1 MKRST
6 FKYFGL
12 LTLFSALFSSCI
24 KQNKVSPIRK
34 DSIEAVFASGH
45 IEQENQYTV
54 FSTVEGTIV
63 SLRVKEGDSA
73 KINQLIA
80 TVKNDVPSNQLED
93 ALAVYEDAVKNVS
106 PNAPKI
112 QQIETQIVQA
122 KRQLALDK
130 ENYMRFKKLR
140 ETNSVSQLEFEKAEL
155 QYHAAQNNLS
165 ALEETLQETIDVLK
179 LNVER
184 SRMQVNTYQSLL
196 GDYELITPNSGIVNQ
211 VFKKQGELTRK
222 GEAIAEIGSGDYLI
236 KLYVSEDD
244 IAKISKGQSVAVT
257 LNTYPN
263 SVFDAKVTKIHPAFD
278 KVEQS
283 YVLEAHFEQL
293 PEKMFSGTQL
303 QANIV
308 TRNRKNVLFI
318 PTDYLINGNT
328 VLLESGEEKRIETG
342 ISNGEWTEVTSGI
355 TAQEVLLKPKR

>member
-1 MKRST
+1 M
-6 FKYFGL
+6 
-12 LTLFSALFSSCI
+12 
-24 KQNKVSPIRK
+24 
-34 DSIEAVFASGH
+34 
-45 IEQENQYTV
+45 
-54 FSTVEGTIV
+54 
-63 SLRVKEGDSA
+63 
-73 KINQLIA
+73 
-80 TVKNDVPSNQLED
+80 
-93 ALAVYEDAVKNVS
+93 
-106 PNAPKI
+106 
-112 QQIETQIVQA
+112 
-122 KRQLALDK
+122 DK

-263 SVFDAKVTKIHPAFD
+263 SVFDAKVTKYTLHSI
-278 KVEQS
+278 
-283 YVLEAHFEQL
+283 
-293 PEKMFSGTQL
+293 
-303 QANIV
+303 
-308 TRNRKNVLFI
+308 R
-318 PTDYLINGNT
+318 
-328 VLLESGEEKRIETG
+328 
-342 ISNGEWTEVTSGI
+342 
-355 TAQEVLLKPKR
+355 